1 MEAAKRM
8 YDNSYNQRQE
18 TASMAKAYL
27 DDAAPRVKPEVVKK
41 KTSNIICNVLGII
54 TSIAYCMLILGLLL
68 MPLIRET
75 QLAKIKIEENI
86 YKIEI
91 SRLNQDIEDAK
102 LALENKKD
110 MDNIERVAIE
120 KLGLVK
126 KSAGEIEII
135 NTNRYHS
142 LADARDA
149 YYNTNYEFSTSDE

>member
-8 YDNSYNQRQE
+8 YDNSYNQRLE

-27 DDAAPRVKPEVVKK
+27 NDAVPTVKTEFVKK
-41 KTSNIICNVLGII
+41 KAGNIICNVVGIV
-54 TSIAYCMLILGLLL
+54 TSILYCMLILGLLL

-86 YKIEI
+86 YKKEI
-91 SRLNQDIEDAK
+91 VRLKQDIKDAK
-102 LALENKKD
+102 FALENKKD

-126 KSAGEIEII
+126 KSAGEVVTIK
-135 NTNRYHS
+135 TNRYHS
-142 LADARDA
+142 LQDAQDA
-149 YYNTNYEFSTSDE
+149 YYNTNYEFSASD